1 MSSIITTTVYTLD
14 ELSCP
19 SAREKARDWYRVHH
33 SDSNWYENVYEDF
46 RAVCG
51 IFGIDL
57 RQRVFRLS
65 NGRFME
71 EPCIWFSG
79 FCSQGDGAC
88 FEGRWHWQSATARR
102 LREYATQDHELHR
115 IADALQAVQKRNFWQ
130 LQAEIHHRG
139 RYCHP
144 YSMDITVTRN
154 SPTGQAMTAD
164 AEAAVSEA
172 LRDLA
177 FWLYRQLENE
187 YDWLTSDAAV
197 DEALL
202 INEYTFTEAGLRAGL
217 PEDFIVSDK
226 LHETNYPDDHND
238 RLWWG
243 LLCTVTPCF
252 GARLVQEG
260 NRLHYLVDRA
270 GIRGLFSDADAYHLD
285 QAFPLLMKQ
294 LELML
299 TSGEL
304 NPRHQHT
311 VTLYAKGLT
320 CEADTLGSCGY
331 VYLAVYPTPETKK

>member
-1 MSSIITTTVYTLD
+1 MSRIITTTVYTLH
-14 ELSCP
+14 ELS
-19 SAREKARDWYRVHH
+19 STAQEKARDWYRQHH
-33 SDSNWYENVYEDF
+33 ADSNWYENVYEDF
-46 RAVCG
+46 REVCG

-88 FEGRWHWQSATARR
+88 FEGRWHWQPATVRR
-102 LREYATQDHELHR
+102 IRKYAPQGHELHR
-115 IADALQAVQKRNFWQ
+115 IADALQTVQKRNFWQ
-130 LQAEIHHRG
+130 LQAEISHRG

-197 DEALL
+197 DEAIH
-202 INEYTFTEAGLRAGL
+202 INAYTFTEAGLHAG
-217 PEDFIVSDK
+217 
-226 LHETNYPDDHND
+226 
-238 RLWWG
+238 
-243 LLCTVTPCF
+243 
-252 GARLVQEG
+252 
-260 NRLHYLVDRA
+260 
-270 GIRGLFSDADAYHLD
+270 
-285 QAFPLLMKQ
+285 
-294 LELML
+294 
-299 TSGEL
+299 
-304 NPRHQHT
+304 
-311 VTLYAKGLT
+311 
-320 CEADTLGSCGY
+320 
-331 VYLAVYPTPETKK
+331 

>member
-79 FCSQGDGAC
+79 FCSQGNGAC

-172 LRDLA
+172 LCDLA

-187 YDWLTSDAAV
+187 YDRLTSDAAV

-304 NPRHQHT
+304 SPRHQHT

-320 CEADTLGSCGY
+320 CKADTLSSCGY
-331 VYLAVYPTPETKK
+331 VYLAVYPTSETKT

>member
-187 YDWLTSDAAV
+187 YDRLTSDAAV

-299 TSGEL
+299 TCGEL

>member
-1 MSSIITTTVYTLD
+1 MNRIITTTVYTLN
-14 ELSCP
+14 ELS
-19 SAREKARDWYRVHH
+19 STAQEKARDGYRQHH
-33 SDSNWYENVYEDF
+33 ADSNWYENVYEDF
-46 RAVCG
+46 REVCG

-102 LREYATQDHELHR
+102 VGVYAPQDRELHR

-144 YSMDITVTRN
+144 YCMDITVTRN
-154 SPTGQAMTAD
+154 SPTGQAMTTD

-202 INEYTFTEAGLRAGL
+202 INEYTFTEAGLRAG
-217 PEDFIVSDK
+217 
-226 LHETNYPDDHND
+226 
-238 RLWWG
+238 
-243 LLCTVTPCF
+243 
-252 GARLVQEG
+252 
-260 NRLHYLVDRA
+260 
-270 GIRGLFSDADAYHLD
+270 
-285 QAFPLLMKQ
+285 
-294 LELML
+294 
-299 TSGEL
+299 
-304 NPRHQHT
+304 
-311 VTLYAKGLT
+311 
-320 CEADTLGSCGY
+320 
-331 VYLAVYPTPETKK
+331 

>member
-1 MSSIITTTVYTLD
+1 MSRIITTTVYTLN
-14 ELSCP
+14 ELS
-19 SAREKARDWYRVHH
+19 STAREKARDGYRQHH
-33 SDSNWYENVYEDF
+33 ADSNWYENVYEDF
-46 RAVCG
+46 REVCG

-102 LREYATQDHELHR
+102 VREYAPQDRELHR

-130 LQAEIHHRG
+130 LQAEISHRG

-154 SPTGQAMTAD
+154 SPTGQAMAAD

-172 LRDLA
+172 LCDLA

-187 YDWLTSDAAV
+187 YDWLTSDTAV

-260 NRLHYLVDRA
+260 NRLHYLADRA

>member
-1 MSSIITTTVYTLD
+1 MSSIITITVYTLD

-19 SAREKARDWYRVHH
+19 ARGKARDWYRQHH
-33 SDSNWYENVYEDF
+33 ADSNWYENVYEDF
-46 RAVCG
+46 REVCG

-88 FEGRWHWQSATARR
+88 FEGRWHWQPATARR

-202 INEYTFTEAGLRAGL
+202 INEYTFTEAGLRAG
-217 PEDFIVSDK
+217 
-226 LHETNYPDDHND
+226 
-238 RLWWG
+238 
-243 LLCTVTPCF
+243 
-252 GARLVQEG
+252 
-260 NRLHYLVDRA
+260 
-270 GIRGLFSDADAYHLD
+270 
-285 QAFPLLMKQ
+285 
-294 LELML
+294 
-299 TSGEL
+299 
-304 NPRHQHT
+304 
-311 VTLYAKGLT
+311 
-320 CEADTLGSCGY
+320 
-331 VYLAVYPTPETKK
+331 